1 MPKLKKTS
9 KNVNPLWEALKK
21 FKNGEHTRI
30 KYHYFLW
37 KNKIFYSYRGEENY
51 DISEEEFIKK
61 FLDGSRVKYRN
72 LERWSESEEYQK
84 LLLLYKKQNLIKD
97 LISVYDAI
105 LEKSLNGDNAAVKT
119 LISLQQEIDRLYKEI
134 SDEKPKQEEEEQE
147 DDGLIIE

>member
-1 MPKLKKTS
+1 
-9 KNVNPLWEALKK
+9 
-21 FKNGEHTRI
+21 
-30 KYHYFLW
+30 
-37 KNKIFYSYRGEENY
+37 
-51 DISEEEFIKK
+51 
-61 FLDGSRVKYRN
+61 
-72 LERWSESEEYQK
+72 
-84 LLLLYKKQNLIKD
+84 LYKKQNLIKD